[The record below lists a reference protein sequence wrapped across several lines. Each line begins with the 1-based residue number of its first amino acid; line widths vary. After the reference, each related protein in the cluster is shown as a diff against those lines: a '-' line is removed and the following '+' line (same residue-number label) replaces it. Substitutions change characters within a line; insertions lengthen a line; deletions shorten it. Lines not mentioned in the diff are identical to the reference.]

1 VRSLPLGIA
10 EVRFRFCLACR
21 GTIRS
26 PLALISLGILRTF
39 RACWRTAMTP
49 DQKRLV
55 RETWKQ
61 AALTAEEAADLFY
74 RRLFEIDPTTRD
86 LFRTTNMFAQREK
99 LLQTLGF
106 AVSSLDNVDIL
117 VPTLEDLGRR
127 HASYGVTDTQY
138 DSMGAALLWTLKQR
152 LGRAW
157 SPAAASAWN
166 EAYGL
171 LAALMRAAAER

>member
-1 VRSLPLGIA
+1 
-10 EVRFRFCLACR
+10 
-21 GTIRS
+21 
-26 PLALISLGILRTF
+26 
-39 RACWRTAMTP
+39 
-49 DQKRLV
+49 
-55 RETWKQ
+55 
-61 AALTAEEAADLFY
+61 
-74 RRLFEIDPTTRD
+74 
-86 LFRTTNMFAQREK
+86 
-99 LLQTLGF
+99 
-106 AVSSLDNVDIL
+106 
-117 VPTLEDLGRR
+117 LEDLGRR